1 MDSHTQSISRQLAFY
16 AILAAQ
22 IVIPL
27 WQLAFAARPARFGWQ
42 MYAGSRLPSRI
53 VVSAGGAEREVL
65 ASDYL
70 GNLRLDLDT
79 EERLPPF
86 ICLRERAERVVFH
99 YLDREPREFPCPQT
113 SPLP

>member
-1 MDSHTQSISRQLAFY
+1 MRQVAFF

-22 IVIPL
+22 VVIPA
-27 WQLAFAARPARFGWQ
+27 WQLAFAVRPARFGWQ

-79 EERLPPF
+79 EERLPPT
-86 ICLRERAERVVFH
+86 ICRRERAVRVVYHFP
-99 YLDREPREFPCPQT
+99 DREPREFPCPQPP
-113 SPLP
+113 SLP